1 MLAGEL
7 RSTRTDGERRSK
19 PRIDVPF
26 QVKVEGVDEK
36 GEKFTI
42 ETVLD
47 NVSSN
52 GLYLRM
58 MPRVEQGAKLSIVL
72 GLHTPSHAIEEVP
85 RFQMDA
91 VVLRTEK
98 KVGGVYGVAA
108 TFDHVRF
115 L

>member
-1 MLAGEL
+1 VLAGEL
-7 RSTRTDGERRSK
+7 QSTRRNGERRSK

-58 MPRVEQGAKLSIVL
+58 MPHVEKGAKLSIVL
-72 GLHTPSHAIEEVP
+72 GLHTPSQPIDEIP
-85 RFQMDA
+85 RFVMEA
-91 VVLRTEK
+91 IVLRTEK

-108 TFDHVRF
+108 TFDQVRF